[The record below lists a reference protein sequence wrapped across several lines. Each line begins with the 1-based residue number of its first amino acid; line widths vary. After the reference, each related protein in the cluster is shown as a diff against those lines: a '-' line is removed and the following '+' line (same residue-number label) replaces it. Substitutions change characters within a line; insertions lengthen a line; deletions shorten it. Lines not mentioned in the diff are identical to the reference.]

1 MTKNYWVQAVK
12 FQQAKIQVV
21 EQSVHLDT
29 KVNDNVEISPSSFC
43 GQNSFC
49 EGDSVLLE
57 FLNDFKRLRSEL
69 KCLSTVEHSPEEYLN
84 IIG

>member
-1 MTKNYWVQAVK
+1 MTKNYWVQAAK

-21 EQSVHLDT
+21 AQSEHQDT
-29 KVNDNVEISPSSFC
+29 KADGNVEILSRSFN

-49 EGDSVLLE
+49 EGDRVLLE

-69 KCLSTVEHSPEEYLN
+69 KCLSTVEHPPEEHLN